1 MRIILLFLL
10 CLFSEAATA
19 QTDCQ
24 SIPKANARLACY
36 HKISPPSALG
46 KPATSKTPAAES
58 GQYVDPL
65 AAENARTDKAV
76 KTICRGC
83 CADDVA
89 IEV

>member
-1 MRIILLFLL
+1 MKIIVLVLL
-10 CLFSEAATA
+10 CIFSEAAIA

-36 HKISPPSALG
+36 DKISPPGALG
-46 KPATSKTPAAES
+46 KPTTLKTPAES

-76 KTICRGC
+76 KNICKGC
-83 CADDVA
+83 
-89 IEV
+89 

>member
-1 MRIILLFLL
+1 MKIIVLFLL
-10 CLFSEAATA
+10 CIFSEAAIA

-36 HKISPPSALG
+36 DKISPPGALS
-46 KPATSKTPAAES
+46 KPATLKAPIGS

-76 KTICRGC
+76 KNICRGC
-83 CADDVA
+83 
-89 IEV
+89 